1 MERDQIVLSTQY
13 LKDKRARKMQQNNNN
28 QNQRN
33 QTKLSTDAGRR
44 VTGVDRLPIGRRP
57 SAIVVFYFIF
67 YFIFFSFFFGC
78 FFSGLFVCSRGH
90 FFLLYDPG
98 AVVAVVVVVAPI
110 HLPSFIETR

>member
-1 MERDQIVLSTQY
+1 
-13 LKDKRARKMQQNNNN
+13 MQQNNNN

-67 YFIFFSFFFGC
+67 YFIFFPFFGC